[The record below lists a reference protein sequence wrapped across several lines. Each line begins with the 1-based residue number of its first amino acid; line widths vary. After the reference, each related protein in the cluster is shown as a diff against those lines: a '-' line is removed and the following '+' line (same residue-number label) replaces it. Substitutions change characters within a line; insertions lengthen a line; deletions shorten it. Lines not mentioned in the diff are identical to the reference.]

1 MNKPCKCDSASGW
14 CEQFKREM
22 SKREKQI
29 CQGVNCPLSV
39 TSVYQ
44 KGWLKERQE
53 SDLKDASGD
62 SVVTITSGTGVKFTE
77 RTTAKSNQP
86 KSILAS
92 ITSDDIPCEYRG
104 EKLRDH
110 KCVPCRGSFVI
121 PVFECKHPETNRKE
135 CSLALTV
142 AGAAKCSSCQFGGE
156 EAFEDFIESRKSVS
170 FTKSDSKSLL
180 ESKNSDLEPQPFIG
194 PVKRILL
201 FYLWENYDIQRHKEL
216 LKKYATG
223 YDRKIMCCA
232 YNTEGNHPDVKSIFD
247 DGWEHISVKNDP
259 KLREVVG
266 YRKMF
271 PMVANEGENTI
282 ITCAHAKGAQQ
293 HTRESEVINWWTEAM
308 YATVV
313 GNPQEIEDALS
324 KGYIVAGS
332 FRRLGKHFGC
342 KYRYHY
348 SGTFYSLR
356 ASEFFKQG
364 IPKIK
369 DRYWGTESLPGDVI
383 PLNKSY
389 CIFGDNVDDMYKL
402 ENQPRDAFLEWEK
415 SHLKKVEE
423 ASV

>member
-1 MNKPCKCDSASGW
+1 MNYCECELAGYCKKHGVEKTQRDIEICKGINISEAKCDSYRRAWENGTTYAQRLARKNDSN
-14 CEQFKREM
+14 E
-22 SKREKQI
+22 
-29 CQGVNCPLSV
+29 VVV
-39 TSVYQ
+39 TSHS
-44 KGWLKERQE
+44 GMISERPQIVRQ
-53 SDLKDASGD
+53 S
-62 SVVTITSGTGVKFTE
+62 
-77 RTTAKSNQP
+77 KS
-86 KSILAS
+86 LLLS
-92 ITSDDIPCEYRG
+92 ITENDIPCEFRG

-110 KCVPCRGSFVI
+110 KCAPCRGSVAI
-121 PVFECKHPETNRKE
+121 PIFECKHPEVKKKE
-135 CSLALTV
+135 CSLAMHV
-142 AGAAKCSSCQFGGE
+142 AGVAKCSACEFGGE
-156 EAFEDFIESRKSVS
+156 DAFEHFIESRKSVS
-170 FTKSDSKSLL
+170 FTTSDSKSLL
-180 ESKNSDLEPQPFIG
+180 ESKNTDLEPQPFTG

-201 FYLWENYDIQRHKEL
+201 FYLWENCDIQRHKEL

-356 ASEFFKQG
+356 ASEFFKHG
-364 IPKIK
+364 VPKIK

-389 CIFGDNVDDMYKL
+389 CIFGDNIGDLYKL
-402 ENQPRDAFLEWEK
+402 ENQPRQEFQQWEK
-415 SHLKKVEE
+415 RHDAILTKN
-423 ASV
+423 